1 MHQRTLNVDATRAG
15 PVTGNPIHFTRSSI
29 VNSIKSFIRNL
40 FISNKKK
47 ELHNAVDAY
56 TEVAHF
62 AASAGVGAYRAAA
75 HDIIDLT
82 FENPEVALNLINA
95 AKAAVELYSP
105 IFDRMSRGIDASFS
119 TTTAKEL
126 IATFE
131 AAIKQLDN
139 KPAE

>member
-1 MHQRTLNVDATRAG
+1 MRPRTLNVDATRAG
-15 PVTGNPIHFTRSSI
+15 TVTGTPIHFTRNPI

-56 TEVAHF
+56 TEAVHF
-62 AASAGVGAYRAAA
+62 AASTGVGAYRAAA

-82 FENPEVALNLINA
+82 FENPEVALNFINA

-105 IFDRMSRGIDASFS
+105 IFDRMSRGIDASFN
-119 TTTAKEL
+119 TATAKEL

-131 AAIKQLDN
+131 AALKQLDN